1 MLAGSEG
8 KLCAPPR
15 GRFPRRGGGGRYVA
29 TPHWTSAGMSMDG
42 RRATYLPTY
51 PPDCLLRTYLIGLW
65 IGCWQTYHPFPALTQ
80 PVPRPTRMDDT
91 MAYVALFEFGSQK
104 METTHQLMIAP
115 LLYAFLFLRKEQHNT
130 NKGSTSRVKYF
141 PGKWLKCELCVITLL
156 QGQVL
161 LKVVCVCVCV
171 FFGGTCV

>member
-15 GRFPRRGGGGRYVA
+15 GRFPRGGGERKYVA

-42 RRATYLPTY
+42 RRATYLPTYLTSYVRTY

-80 PVPRPTRMDDT
+80 PVPRPTWMDEI

-115 LLYAFLFLRKEQHNT
+115 LSYAFLFLPKEQHKT
-130 NKGSTSRVKYF
+130 NKGSTS
-141 PGKWLKCELCVITLL
+141 
-156 QGQVL
+156 
-161 LKVVCVCVCV
+161 
-171 FFGGTCV
+171 